1 MQTVIN
7 LKKLYEKDEHLW
19 LMENVKLLREGK
31 WEQADLQNIAEIL
44 EDMGKR
50 DLREVVSRMKVL
62 MIHLLKWMYQAE
74 ARSSSWK
81 GTIRHQR
88 DELNSL
94 FEDSNHLRKHAEESF
109 SKSYRKAREIAS
121 DETGLPISHFPEL
134 PPFSFEQVIGEDYL
148 VEGKNGY

>member
-1 MQTVIN
+1 MQMVID
-7 LKKLYEKDEHLW
+7 LKNLYEKDEYLW
-19 LMENVKLLREGK
+19 LMENASLLREGK
-31 WEQADLQNIAEIL
+31 WEQVDLENIAETL

-62 MIHLLKWMYQAE
+62 MIHLLKWIYQAE

-94 FEDSNHLRKHAEESF
+94 FEDSNYLKKHAEESF
-109 SKSYRKAREIAS
+109 SKSFIKAREIAS
-121 DETGLPISHFPEL
+121 DETGLPLRHFPEE

-148 VEGKNGY
+148 PE